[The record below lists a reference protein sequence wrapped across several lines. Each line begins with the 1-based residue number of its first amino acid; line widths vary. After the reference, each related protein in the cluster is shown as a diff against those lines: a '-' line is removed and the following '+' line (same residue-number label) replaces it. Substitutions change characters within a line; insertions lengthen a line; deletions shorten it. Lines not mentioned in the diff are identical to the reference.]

1 MRCWYTLDGN
11 GHKLLARSPGKCSV
25 TTLKGFPPASN
36 FAKTRLRPCLD
47 FICRSSPELLHDP
60 SKDYAVYILDPTEAA
75 AAPSAALAAV
85 GGGGGGEEK
94 RFENGLGRVWAS
106 CGSVAR
112 CPRSLSPCRV
122 VPPNRSIF
130 NFFVCTRSSCPQSHS
145 RWFSWTSVPSHSQKT
160 LKRQHTENAIQYIQF
175 DRRTVAQELDVRI

>member
-60 SKDYAVYILDPTEAA
+60 SRDYAVYILDPTEAA

-85 GGGGGGEEK
+85 GGSSSGEGEVQGVAV
-94 RFENGLGRVWAS
+94 GLGLVSTLTTDSYSTTPAVGTIVTSPSGEKSLELVFTFRGV
-106 CGSVAR
+106 
-112 CPRSLSPCRV
+112 RSLPL
-122 VPPNRSIF
+122 PHFIPLN
-130 NFFVCTRSSCPQSHS
+130 
-145 RWFSWTSVPSHSQKT
+145 
-160 LKRQHTENAIQYIQF
+160 
-175 DRRTVAQELDVRI
+175 

>member
-85 GGGGGGEEK
+85 GGGGGGEGEAQGVAV
-94 RFENGLGRVWAS
+94 GLGLVSTLTTDSYSTTPAVGTIVTS
-106 CGSVAR
+106 PSGEK
-112 CPRSLSPCRV
+112 SLELVFTFRGVRPLL
-122 VPPNRSIF
+122 F
-130 NFFVCTRSSCPQSHS
+130 YS
-145 RWFSWTSVPSHSQKT
+145 RG
-160 LKRQHTENAIQYIQF
+160 IY
-175 DRRTVAQELDVRI
+175 